1 MSSAPPQ
8 PNAWG
13 PFGPDPGQG
22 IRVLVA
28 LLLRFGIGISLLNTG
43 LMGYMN
49 VRVPGGGTALAI
61 PSASFTGLD
70 PLMSAIPYLAIGL
83 GLALIL
89 GFLTT
94 PTSVAAGFFGLLTP
108 LMTTVAIISHGMAG
122 TGMGGWPSRF
132 GGDPFQWM
140 TMMMGL
146 SGYLPSLIPQIALI
160 WLSPLE
166 NHPYSVDALIFGR
179 NSVEIVPPSPVTQE
193 PAEAAETVERAET
206 TIVIS

>member
-1 MSSAPPQ
+1 MSTPPTP

-13 PFGPDPGQG
+13 PFGPDPGHG

-43 LMGYMN
+43 LMGYLN
-49 VRVPGGGTALAI
+49 VRVPGSGMTTVI
-61 PSASFTGLD
+61 PGAGFTGLD

-94 PTSVAAGFFGLLTP
+94 PTSVAAGFFGLLAP
-108 LMTTVAIISHGMAG
+108 LMTTVAIISNGMAG
-122 TGMGGWPSRF
+122 MGGVGGWPGRF
-132 GGDPFQWM
+132 GGDPFQYM
-140 TMMMGL
+140 SMVMGL
-146 SGYLPSLIPQIALI
+146 STYLPSLIPQIALI

-166 NHPYSVDALIFGR
+166 NHPYSIDALIFGR
-179 NSVEIVPPSPVTQE
+179 SAVEIVPPRPVIQE
-193 PAEAAETVERAET
+193 PTEAAESPV
-206 TIVIS
+206 VIS